1 MEHLDIRRSNQ
12 LASVGQNNPQQ
23 EPARPGDEQDNS
35 MAEMQEISG
44 QSSLK
49 FFPEQEQFGFEMQ
62 QSSTQTGSC
71 LSAAQENTRVGM
83 PDPFVDIWHNSQPIP
98 DETFWELLQIPV
110 SGVASSPSPRS
121 ESGPPQFTPS
131 SNPSAYTGADFDS
144 QPSSNWMFST
154 GEPSLDAS
162 ARAQHTVPATQQAP
176 EPPDLLASPL
186 VFLDEEWD
194 LAHWPPPA
202 GSALDLQ
209 ATGRQ
214 TDHPTGEQSGL
225 LAVPQIYP
233 EDEWG
238 LVDIGHENGLLR
250 FMEYPQRFEI
260 DNSENTFRPPWVIP
274 TNSDMPAADSA
285 SNDQTQAAP
294 GVLNDWVLAHNCA
307 NSMFPDILPRP
318 VEIDAGGGI
327 AELDSGPIH
336 HLPRKGK
343 RRPNTEAGRE
353 KIKAVRRSGA
363 CLRCRLYKE
372 SVS

>member
-23 EPARPGDEQDNS
+23 EPTQPSDEQDNS
-35 MAEMQEISG
+35 VAEMQEISG

-49 FFPEQEQFGFEMQ
+49 FFLEQEQFGFEMQ
-62 QSSTQTGSC
+62 QSSTQTGSR
-71 LSAAQENTRVGM
+71 LSDAQENTRVGM

-98 DETFWELLQIPV
+98 DETFWESLQIPV
-110 SGVASSPSPRS
+110 SGVASSRSPRS

-162 ARAQHTVPATQQAP
+162 ARAQHTVPATHQAP
-176 EPPDLLASPL
+176 ELPDLLANPL
-186 VFLDEEWD
+186 VFPDEEWD
-194 LAHWPPPA
+194 LAHWLPPA

-209 ATGRQ
+209 ATARQ
-214 TDHPTGEQSGL
+214 TDHPTGEQSRL

-233 EDEWG
+233 
-238 LVDIGHENGLLR
+238 IGHENDLLR
-250 FMEYPQRFEI
+250 FVEYPRGFEI
-260 DNSENTFRPPWVIP
+260 DNLENTFRPPWVIP

-285 SNDQTQAAP
+285 SIDQTQAAP
-294 GVLNDWVLAHNCA
+294 GVLNDWVLAHNCP
-307 NSMFPDILPRP
+307 NSMFSDILPRP
-318 VEIDAGGGI
+318 VEIDAGRGI
-327 AELDSGPIH
+327 AELDSGPIY
-336 HLPRKGK
+336 HLPQKGK
-343 RRPNTEAGRE
+343 RKPNTEAGRE